1 MASNELQDTL
11 DRILTEKN
19 AKLIPENIKKGV
31 TILGITGTFEAT
43 TEVQEQINTLTQ
55 ENATLTETI
64 NENNVIAEDIL
75 GTNS

>member
-31 TILGITGTFEAT
+31 TILGVTG
-43 TEVQEQINTLTQ
+43 
-55 ENATLTETI
+55 NATIDMTDATATVDDIVKGKTAYLTTI
-64 NENNVIAEDIL
+64 FLPLTI
-75 GTNS
+75 